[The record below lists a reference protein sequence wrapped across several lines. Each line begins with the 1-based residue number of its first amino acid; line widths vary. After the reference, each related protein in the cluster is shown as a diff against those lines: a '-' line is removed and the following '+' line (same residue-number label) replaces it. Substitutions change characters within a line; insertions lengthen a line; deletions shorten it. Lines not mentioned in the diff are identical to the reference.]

1 MMIVN
6 ILAAFLYIIV
16 GVLLIFLPEM
26 KMIYLAYALCLTL
39 VVCGVVQIV
48 TYFTREKYKKISE
61 YGFSMGVLMLVLGGC
76 VLVKAETIAEVMLL
90 WLGLCILLT
99 SVVLLQNAMQLK
111 ISGSKIWLGILAAAA
126 VFIICAMLMITE
138 PAFLKENMRE
148 FSGWV
153 LILHGAMSPTG
164 MLFVKIRMMKNEK
177 VQKTKAAFPAEN
189 TEQEEQNSMEE
200 AKMTAEEE
208 A

>member
-1 MMIVN
+1 
-6 ILAAFLYIIV
+6 
-16 GVLLIFLPEM
+16 
-26 KMIYLAYALCLTL
+26 
-39 VVCGVVQIV
+39 
-48 TYFTREKYKKISE
+48 
-61 YGFSMGVLMLVLGGC
+61 MLVLGGC

-111 ISGSKIWLGILAAAA
+111 ISGSKIWIGILAAAA

-153 LILHGAMSPTG
+153 LILHGAMSPT
-164 MLFVKIRMMKNEK
+164 MLLHL
-177 VQKTKAAFPAEN
+177 
-189 TEQEEQNSMEE
+189 
-200 AKMTAEEE
+200 
-208 A
+208 